1 MELRKINEVIP
12 TMKTGAGLFSAITD
26 PVWAD
31 LFSASDLDIYFAGTY
46 GNKYISPYTDLFVD
60 TEEGVI
66 GSSDLTSLAN
76 AVYSIHKKE
85 FERLYADLVAE
96 YDPIE
101 NTQVIETVTETRTG
115 SGTSGNTRTL
125 NTTTTGTN
133 DSTTTTT
140 GSSES
145 ETTSENSGEGNRDNS
160 VYGFGSSDP
169 VGKDKAEMANS
180 QSATDNSS
188 VDTSASTTVDI
199 DTTERDTGTI
209 TDSGTTSDSSS
220 FSRNYSKHGNIGVMS
235 NIQLIETDS
244 NYWKTW
250 SFVKAVC
257 ETICNDIALDT
268 Y

>member
-12 TMKTGAGLFSAITD
+12 GMKTGSGLFTAISD
-26 PVWAD
+26 PVWAE
-31 LFSASDLDIYFAGTY
+31 LFTASDLDIYFAGTY
-46 GNKYISPYTDLFVD
+46 GSKYISPYTDLFVND
-60 TEEGVI
+60 DGTI
-66 GSSDLTSLAN
+66 DNADLVSLAN
-76 AVYSIHKKE
+76 AVYSIHQKE
-85 FERLYADLVAE
+85 FERLFADLVAE

-101 NTQVIETVTETRTG
+101 NTQVTESVTETRSG

-140 GSSES
+140 GTSES
-145 ETTSENSGEGNRDNS
+145 ETTSENSGEGSRDTS
-160 VYGFGSSDP
+160 VYGFGSVDA
-169 VGKDKAEMANS
+169 VGKDSAAMNNS
-180 QSATDNSS
+180 QNATDNSS

-209 TDSGTTSDSSS
+209 TDSGTTSDTST
-220 FSRNYSKHGNIGVMS
+220 FSRSYSKHGNIGIMS
-235 NIQLIETDS
+235 NIQLIQTDS
-244 NYWKTW
+244 EYWRTW
-250 SFVKAVC
+250 SFVKAIC